1 MLKAIYKLRYTAVM
15 FNEQMTLK
23 ELQT

>member
-1 MLKAIYKLRYTAVM
+1 LKAIYKLRYTAVM